1 MSPNH
6 HCLADIYASLYLA
19 VPFLFIS
26 SSFVSPAFCL
36 PVDYNMSFTN
46 LPTRKI
52 GDTEVSR
59 RWLWCHGLVCLLR
72 QYPPFEERLKACLIS
87 CNFIRD
93 C

>member
-52 GDTEVSR
+52 GDTEVSAVGYGAM
-59 RWLWCHGLVCLLR
+59 GLSA
-72 QYPPFEERLKACLIS
+72 YYGSIPPFEERLKACLIS